1 VLGTGG
7 DLLALYQLSYSLFT
21 RGFLAELA
29 GGIGGAGLAHGLP
42 VERARELDA
51 VSRGSSTLHAISQLE
66 ISCFLG
72 ERLLRDT
79 DAASMAVSLEVR
91 VPLVDHTVIA
101 AAAALPDETRFAP
114 LGKKLALRHT
124 AMGRLEEQLFER
136 PKSGFVLPIERWM
149 RERLRDRVA
158 ATLLDSS
165 RCRDLGLDPAAVA
178 ALWRDVS
185 AERPG
190 FYFTRVWAPFVLLEW
205 AREHDV
211 RL

>member
-1 VLGTGG
+1 
-7 DLLALYQLSYSLFT
+7 
-21 RGFLAELA
+21 
-29 GGIGGAGLAHGLP
+29 
-42 VERARELDA
+42 
-51 VSRGSSTLHAISQLE
+51 
-66 ISCFLG
+66 
-72 ERLLRDT
+72 
-79 DAASMAVSLEVR
+79 MAVSLEVR
-91 VPLVDHTVIA
+91 VPLVDHTVVA
-101 AAAALPDETRFAP
+101 A
-114 LGKKLALRHT
+114 T

-205 AREHDV
+205 AREHGV